1 MGVMLAGTLSYKLA
15 EDYKLDSLSVM
26 IISLVAYM
34 IVTPKS
40 MTTDG
45 GEFVNKVIPMVWLG
59 ARGVITAIIMSILST
74 EIYRFAIDKKIVI
87 KLPSNVP
94 EMVSKSFTALVPG
107 TIVVLISIIL
117 NGIFLFMGTT
127 MHDFIYT
134 VLQVPLQGLT
144 SSVEAIT
151 VVAGLNGLLWWF
163 GIHPTVVNS
172 IVNPLLNANA
182 IENLELFKAG
192 HLTFENANVGTI
204 QMIDQFATIGGA
216 GMTIGLVVAMLIV
229 ARSQRLKMMSKLG
242 AVPSL
247 FNINE
252 PLIFGTP
259 IILNP
264 LMLVPVTLA
273 PIVSVLIAYLAMKLQ
288 FMLPFN
294 GVIAPWTTP
303 PIISG
308 LLVSGWQGAL
318 IQLIA
323 IVASTL
329 IYLPFVKALDNQYR
343 KEELEV
349 EENNSE
355 SDSED
360 DDWAL

>member
-1 MGVMLAGTLSYKLA
+1 
-15 EDYKLDSLSVM
+15 
-26 IISLVAYM
+26 
-34 IVTPKS
+34 
-40 MTTDG
+40 
-45 GEFVNKVIPMVWLG
+45 
-59 ARGVITAIIMSILST
+59 
-74 EIYRFAIDKKIVI
+74 
-87 KLPSNVP
+87 
-94 EMVSKSFTALVPG
+94 
-107 TIVVLISIIL
+107 
-117 NGIFLFMGTT
+117 
-127 MHDFIYT
+127 
-134 VLQVPLQGLT
+134 
-144 SSVEAIT
+144 
-151 VVAGLNGLLWWF
+151 
-163 GIHPTVVNS
+163 
-172 IVNPLLNANA
+172 
-182 IENLELFKAG
+182 
-192 HLTFENANVGTI
+192 
-204 QMIDQFATIGGA
+204 MIDQFATIGGA

-273 PIVSVLIAYLAMKLQ
+273 PIVSVFIAYLAMKLQ

-360 DDWAL
+360 DEWAL